1 VGFDRLLCLV
11 QLLRVPHCL
20 QSFFFGGARCIDK
33 FLVLQ
38 CQLIELLL
46 DLVVFVGPVFL
57 KRKKKRT
64 NRDERG
70 Q

>member
-11 QLLRVPHCL
+11 QLLRAPHCL

-46 DLVVFVGPVFL
+46 DLVVFVGPVF
-57 KRKKKRT
+57 
-64 NRDERG
+64 
-70 Q
+70 